1 MKHYVVLL
9 IVLFCGNM
17 ASAQTKKPAS
27 QKAEPNTREVAKE
40 AILSSFES
48 VLSDGKV
55 QFTKVLSWSDPKS
68 APLVNYTL
76 LARNSSFNNGKP
88 FNITLSKE
96 SFDNYFQKSSAAM
109 NERWPRLIGFAQNN
123 RLSYTEEESWI
134 RIINYLNSLF

>member
-1 MKHYVVLL
+1 
-9 IVLFCGNM
+9 M

-27 QKAEPNTREVAKE
+27 QKPEPNTKEVAKE

-48 VLSDGKV
+48 VLSDGKI